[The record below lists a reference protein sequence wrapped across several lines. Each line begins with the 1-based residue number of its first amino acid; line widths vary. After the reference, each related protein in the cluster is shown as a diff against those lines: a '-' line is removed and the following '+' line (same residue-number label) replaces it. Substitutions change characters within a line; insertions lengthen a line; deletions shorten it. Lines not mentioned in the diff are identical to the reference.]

1 MGAASCRDHR
11 GWKPLPQGRHFVVD
25 KMAERAI
32 TGFFAVPTSLG
43 HAMKRSERADR
54 ILSIL
59 NKLYPQV
66 KPQLF
71 YRNPFELL
79 VATIL
84 SAQCTDNQVNRVT
97 PGLFNRLRR
106 PQDFT
111 KTPVAEI
118 EELVRPTGF
127 YRNKARNIKAC
138 CAALVE
144 HHGGQVPRTIE
155 ELVALPGV
163 GRKTANVVLGA
174 AFNTPGVVVDT
185 HVARI
190 SNRLALTR
198 QKDPKKIELDLMQV
212 IPKKQWSDFSLRLIF
227 FGRETCTAR
236 KPKCPVC
243 PLNPLCPY
251 LHKTLA
257 NSV

>member
-1 MGAASCRDHR
+1 MVS
-11 GWKPLPQGRHFVVD
+11 K
-25 KMAERAI
+25 KTAERAASI
-32 TGFFAVPTSLG
+32 L
-43 HAMKRSERADR
+43 R
-54 ILSIL
+54 ILNS
-59 NKLYPQV
+59 LYPQV

-97 PGLFNRLRR
+97 PGLFQRMPMPR
-106 PQDFT
+106 DFVRM
-111 KTPVAEI
+111 PLAEI
-118 EELVRPTGF
+118 EGLVRPTGF

-138 CAALVE
+138 CAAILK
-144 HHGGQVPRTIE
+144 HHGGRVPRTLE

-174 AFNTPGVVVDT
+174 AFNTPGGVVDT

-190 SNRLALTR
+190 CNRLRLTR
-198 QKDPKKIELDLMQV
+198 QKDPQKIEFDLMRV
-212 IPKKQWSDFSLRLIF
+212 IPRKEWSDFSLRLIF

-236 KPKCPVC
+236 KPRCPIC
-243 PLNPLCPY
+243 LLEHLCPY
-251 LHKTLA
+251 PHKTPK
-257 NSV
+257 SPS

>member
-1 MGAASCRDHR
+1 M
-11 GWKPLPQGRHFVVD
+11 Q
-25 KMAERAI
+25 
-32 TGFFAVPTSLG
+32 
-43 HAMKRSERADR
+43 RSERAAR

-59 NKLYPQV
+59 NSLYPQV

-97 PGLFNRLRR
+97 PGLFKRLRR
-106 PQDFT
+106 PQDFV

-138 CAALVE
+138 CEALVE
-144 HHGGQVPRTIE
+144 RHGGQVPRTIE
-155 ELVALPGV
+155 ALVELPGV

-174 AFNTPGVVVDT
+174 AFDTPGVVVDT
-185 HVARI
+185 HVGRI
-190 SNRLALTR
+190 SPARPYPEQGPEEDRARPHAHYPKERVERLLPAPHL
-198 QKDPKKIELDLMQV
+198 
-212 IPKKQWSDFSLRLIF
+212 LR
-227 FGRETCTAR
+227 
-236 KPKCPVC
+236 P
-243 PLNPLCPY
+243 
-251 LHKTLA
+251 
-257 NSV
+257 

>member
-1 MGAASCRDHR
+1 MVS
-11 GWKPLPQGRHFVVD
+11 K
-25 KMAERAI
+25 KTAERAASI
-32 TGFFAVPTSLG
+32 L
-43 HAMKRSERADR
+43 R
-54 ILSIL
+54 ILNS
-59 NKLYPQV
+59 LYPQV

-97 PGLFNRLRR
+97 PGLFQRMPLPRDFLR
-106 PQDFT
+106 
-111 KTPVAEI
+111 TPLAEI
-118 EELVRPTGF
+118 EGLVRPTGF

-144 HHGGQVPRTIE
+144 HHGGQVPRTLE
-155 ELVALPGV
+155 ELVTLPGV

-190 SNRLALTR
+190 WNRLALTR
-198 QKDPKKIELDLMQV
+198 HKDPKKIELDLMRV

>member
-1 MGAASCRDHR
+1 MPSIET
-11 GWKPLPQGRHFVVD
+11 
-25 KMAERAI
+25 AERA
-32 TGFFAVPTSLG
+32 A
-43 HAMKRSERADR
+43 A

-59 NKLYPQV
+59 NSLYPQV
-66 KPQLF
+66 KTQLF

-97 PGLFNRLRR
+97 PVLFKRLHR
-106 PQDFT
+106 PQEFV

-138 CAALVE
+138 CQALIDR
-144 HHGGQVPRTIE
+144 HGGQVPRTIE
-155 ELVALPGV
+155 ALVELPGV

-174 AFNTPGVVVDT
+174 AFDTPGVVVDT
-185 HVARI
+185 HVGRI
-190 SNRLALTR
+190 SQRLGLTKN
-198 QKDPKKIELDLMQV
+198 KDPKKIEIDLMRI
-212 IPKKQWSDFSLRLIF
+212 IPKNQWSDFSLRLIF

-243 PLNPLCPY
+243 PLDHLCPY
-251 LHKTLA
+251 PHKT
-257 NSV
+257 S